1 LWSLLST
8 PLVVFLPHCRN
19 NKNLSEKQK
28 LRHSRVST
36 SISNYLITRIQIQI
50 NKDFNNLVDT
60 FPEDRRPAPGPPAP
74 WTKAQ
79 ATRVV
84 EFRSLELMKQDI
96 ANVNNQCQLQW
107 QYNHQIIHL
116 VLSNS
121 YTCLD
126 LPAAAAWKR
135 PPSRILPR
143 FPGVQ
148 ELHPI
153 I

>member
-1 LWSLLST
+1 MWSLLST

-36 SISNYLITRIQIQI
+36 SISNYFITRIQIQI
-50 NKDFNNLVDT
+50 NKDFNNLVDKLLKCSQL
-60 FPEDRRPAPGPPAP
+60 PGRARCPPAP

-107 QYNHQIIHL
+107 QYNHQVIHL

-121 YTCLD
+121 NV
-126 LPAAAAWKR
+126 PAAPAAAWKDLR

-143 FPGVQ
+143 FPGV
-148 ELHPI
+148 
-153 I
+153 